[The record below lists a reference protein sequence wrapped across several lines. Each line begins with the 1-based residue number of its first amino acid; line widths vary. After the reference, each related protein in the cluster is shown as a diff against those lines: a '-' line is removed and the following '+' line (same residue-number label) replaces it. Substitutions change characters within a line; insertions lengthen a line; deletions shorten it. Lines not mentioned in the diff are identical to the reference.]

1 MREFVPFYK
10 SSQLFQSQLY
20 QLALGEVSGRDDIS
34 LIQVDGVELD
44 LSVAGNSGKSEF
56 LMRQRKY
63 TRTFNWESMLRVF
76 CSGKLCL
83 SQPAQAVS
91 RR

>member
-20 QLALGEVSGRDDIS
+20 QLALGEVGGRDDIS

-44 LSVAGNSGKSEF
+44 LSVARNSGKNEF
-56 LMRQRKY
+56 SMRLRQY
-63 TRTFNWESMLRVF
+63 TRTFNWESTL
-76 CSGKLCL
+76 
-83 SQPAQAVS
+83 
-91 RR
+91 